1 MENSVE
7 EYNTNQLS
15 SESLKATNDQQK
27 QEIACLTEDM
37 KLIKSSVADLQVE
50 AKAIYSEKKISV
62 SKVRKLQGKTNTV
75 TEDMSTR
82 IKVEK
87 AEEKIQQLKS
97 VISENSRIIDNKCP
111 DNVEILREKMIWN
124 VN

>member
-97 VISENSRIIDNKCP
+97 VISENSRIIDNKGP